1 VENTLSLQFEEHDL
15 LLDARL
21 IATIPNSTHC
31 HKLISTMSEIT
42 INLPE
47 EVFSARRQPP
57 EQFVQEMRLAAAMY
71 WYSKGELSQEKAAQ
85 IAGLNRRDFLAAL
98 AREEVDVMSVDWHDL
113 ERELNRG

>member
-1 VENTLSLQFEEHDL
+1 
-15 LLDARL
+15 
-21 IATIPNSTHC
+21 
-31 HKLISTMSEIT
+31 MSEIT

-47 EVFSARRQPP
+47 EVFSARRLPP

-71 WYSKGELSQEKAAQ
+71 WYGKGELSQEKAAQ

-98 AREEVDVMSVDWHDL
+98 AREEVDVMSVDWQDL